1 MDLLQ
6 ASYLFRFYFSVF
18 QLKNLKVLNIYN
30 FPILMLWG
38 FENIGTSGVV
48 GFYAFNFFSER
59 LHIFLLNYL
68 PANSSNIS

>member
-1 MDLLQ
+1 
-6 ASYLFRFYFSVF
+6 
-18 QLKNLKVLNIYN
+18 
-30 FPILMLWG
+30 MLWG